1 MQLRAL
7 ALALIAATAC
17 GGGHAPRAV
26 SNESADPAAAAEPE
40 AVLAAL
46 ADAIAQDDGAALAA
60 LVDPDHGLTLWYT
73 PGAGH
78 AVFETITAGDVVAPS
93 RRVHPGLDD
102 TPEAWSQYAWSAV
115 RASVTA
121 GLAKLDRDPLDPRAA
136 IYGDCGDM
144 DQPVRAYL
152 IHDQDD
158 RSLFAGDLSGDGEV
172 DEAAI
177 STDLAVFNNW
187 GFTAYLRQHAGRWYL
202 RHLVVQDVCS
212 A

>member
-7 ALALIAATAC
+7 ALALVVAAGC
-17 GGGHAPRAV
+17 GGSPAPRAV
-26 SNESADPAAAAEPE
+26 GNQATAAAATEPE

-46 ADAIAQDDGAALAA
+46 ADAIERDDGAALAA
-60 LVDPDHGLTLWYT
+60 LVDPVHGLTLWYT
-73 PGAGH
+73 PGAGY
-78 AVFETITAGDVVAPS
+78 AVFETIAVGDATAPS
-93 RRVHPGLDD
+93 RRVHAGLDD
-102 TPEAWSQYAWSAV
+102 TPEAWNEYAWTAV
-115 RASVTA
+115 RTGITE
-121 GLAKLDRDPLDPRAA
+121 GLTKLDRDPADPHAA
-136 IYGDCGDM
+136 IYGDCGDE

-152 IHDQDD
+152 VHGRDD
-158 RSLFAGDLSGDGEV
+158 RALFASDLSGDGEV

-187 GFTAYLRQHAGRWYL
+187 GFTAYLRHHDGRWYL